1 MKRGAP
7 AVFEQSPLGWREMA
21 LIFVFW
27 TVFAALTVA
36 NRLLD
41 PRGMPPITT
50 GVVLPFVESYLWAL
64 LTPPIF
70 WVTSR
75 FDPERRRRAW
85 RVLLFVVVAVIA
97 ALLVDVVVEL
107 LRSHWFP
114 LPRRR
119 RAGPLGVWMTTRLR
133 YLNDL
138 MVAFAVLAAGVAR
151 DYFLR
156 YQARQAEAVRLMGEA
171 ARLRAQLAEA
181 RLAVLRAQL
190 DPHFLFNTLHAVSA
204 LVERDPRGVRR
215 MIARLSELL
224 RSTLEGSAEQEI
236 PLEREVELL
245 GRYLEIMQIRFQGR
259 LETRIE
265 VEPGAEGALVPN
277 LILQPIVENAIKH
290 GVGKSEAAGR
300 VEVTARRKGGELVLR
315 VWDSGGG
322 SGAGGVTPSE
332 RDAGASAAPG
342 AGEWGSGENSGGVGL
357 RNTRERLEQLYGSH
371 QRFTLTRE
379 DGATVAEVVVPYH
392 TSGDLATVA
401 VPVDG

>member
-156 YQARQAEAVRLMGEA
+156 YQARQAEAVRLMG
-171 ARLRAQLAEA
+171 
-181 RLAVLRAQL
+181 
-190 DPHFLFNTLHAVSA
+190 
-204 LVERDPRGVRR
+204 
-215 MIARLSELL
+215 
-224 RSTLEGSAEQEI
+224 
-236 PLEREVELL
+236 
-245 GRYLEIMQIRFQGR
+245 
-259 LETRIE
+259 
-265 VEPGAEGALVPN
+265 
-277 LILQPIVENAIKH
+277 
-290 GVGKSEAAGR
+290 
-300 VEVTARRKGGELVLR
+300 
-315 VWDSGGG
+315 
-322 SGAGGVTPSE
+322 
-332 RDAGASAAPG
+332 
-342 AGEWGSGENSGGVGL
+342 
-357 RNTRERLEQLYGSH
+357 
-371 QRFTLTRE
+371 
-379 DGATVAEVVVPYH
+379 DG
-392 TSGDLATVA
+392 
-401 VPVDG
+401 